1 MNHYASPLAMT
12 VLLVAAAAAVHAESE
27 TSPVTADVMSLESL
41 IQEVLENNPEI
52 KSAEQ
57 RIEAARAAINPA
69 RTLPDPMI
77 GVEYTDMETRE
88 LMYGI
93 TQEFPFPGKLKL
105 RGEIAGREADQV
117 EQEYLAVQLA
127 TVSSLKQAYYE
138 LHVVHR
144 SIDIF
149 RRNKALLLEF
159 EQSAMASYEVGRG
172 AQQDVFRAQT
182 EISRVLTR
190 LAALDQQQRTLE
202 AEINRILYRPAG
214 TTLGVPE
221 SPRMTPL
228 RRTADE
234 LGALVDQSAPLL
246 RAQMMEVERAQRA
259 VKLAHRE
266 YYPDFEISAGG
277 MREEPMGMD
286 GYRIMLN
293 VRVPLYYARRQRFEV
308 RGAIASREAALSDLQ
323 ATKQA
328 LLFRVHDNV
337 AQVRRA
343 EELVTL
349 LESALIPQARLTL
362 LSAQAGYSVAKVD
375 FLTLL
380 NALLTLQDNELELH
394 MEVAAH
400 EQAVARLEEIIGE
413 AP

>member
-1 MNHYASPLAMT
+1 MNQYASPLAMT
-12 VLLVAAAAAVHAESE
+12 MLLFTAVASIHAEPAAFSE
-27 TSPVTADVMSLESL
+27 TAGVVSLESL
-41 IQEVLENNPEI
+41 VQEALDRNPEI
-52 KSAEQ
+52 KAAEQ
-57 RIEAARAAINPA
+57 RIEAARAAISPA
-69 RTLPDPMI
+69 QTLPDPMV
-77 GVEYTDMETRE
+77 GVEYTDLETRE
-88 LMYGI
+88 LMYGV
-93 TQEFPFPGKLKL
+93 TQELPFPGKLRL

-117 EQEYLAVQLA
+117 EQEYLAMQLA
-127 TVSSLKQAYYE
+127 TVSDLKQAYYE
-138 LHVVHR
+138 LHVVHQ
-144 SIDIF
+144 SIVIF
-149 RRNKALLLEF
+149 QRNKALLQEF
-159 EQSAMASYEVGRG
+159 EQSAKANYEVGRG

-190 LAALDQQQRTLE
+190 LAGLDQQQLSLE
-202 AEINRILYRPAG
+202 AEINRILYRPPG
-214 TTLGVPE
+214 TALGVPE
-221 SPRMTPL
+221 RPQMTLL
-228 RRTADE
+228 RRSVEE
-234 LGALVDQSAPLL
+234 LGALVDQAAPLL
-246 RAQMMEVERAQRA
+246 RAQMMGVERAQRE

-277 MREEPMGMD
+277 MREEPMGTD
-286 GYRIMLN
+286 GYRVMLN

-323 ATKQA
+323 ATKQE
-328 LLFRVHDNV
+328 LLFRIQDNV
-337 AQVRRA
+337 AQVRRS
-343 EELVTL
+343 EELVKL

-394 MEVAAH
+394 MEFAAH